1 MWTDIA
7 EERPILN
14 ETILP
19 ELASIIMP
27 GCDDD
32 VAARYATLAS
42 RARVSQFG
50 LLDDDVVVLDTE
62 TTGLDF
68 KDCELIE
75 VAAAR
80 LRGNEV
86 VDTFDMFVKPE
97 RPIPS
102 EVVQITGITNEM
114 VADAPCALEVCTR
127 LRDFAEGA
135 PIIAHNSAFDR
146 HFMEK
151 GMGGQSVGGPWIDSL
166 ELSRI
171 VLPCLS
177 SHKLHD
183 LSRAFGLHAS
193 THRAIDDVIATCGL
207 WRILLVAASDL
218 PAGLAQRL
226 AQMYPDVEWGYRP
239 IFAHMAAMEPD
250 APFSLVDARLERCSR
265 TTVQVRADA
274 REVEDNCGLVY
285 PDEEQVRQAFTAQGT
300 VGKMYAGY
308 EPRDE
313 QVQMSLAVTRA
324 FRDGVPAALEAGTGV
339 GKSIAYLLP
348 SVLLARANGIT
359 VGVATKSNAL
369 ADQLIN
375 RELPLLAKALGEKVE
390 YTALK
395 GFDNYP
401 CLRKVAHLLRVG
413 LRGGAAAAPAKD
425 GGAPDAQ
432 DGQAARKLPEPTP
445 ELLDAIA
452 ATLGYAVQSS
462 FGDVTSLGVRWGKL
476 QRSDL
481 TSTSTECQKR
491 RCPFF
496 PNKCFLHLARR
507 RAQGCDVV
515 VTNHSLLFR
524 QVGSDIE
531 VLPPARFWVVDEA
544 HSAESEA
551 RRQWARRVN
560 SREVQ
565 AAFELVGGS
574 SSGAL
579 GTLARSAATKPGST
593 LMCGLISKAASE
605 MSRSYIA
612 SGLFFSDLK
621 AFCKKVS
628 PKKAYETQS
637 IWIDAEMRANEAWG
651 AVEES
656 GRAFAQALGHA
667 VECARAIQQ
676 AVADMTSPDPDLL
689 DRLGELLGAV
699 GDLSGVHESLECV
712 LDGSDKR
719 YVYSASF
726 TQRSGFEAYELV
738 AESMDVG
745 AQLAGAWYPETK
757 SVVYSSATMA
767 VGDKFDHFAHEVG
780 LDRARTG
787 YSSLKLASSYDFES
801 NMGIVVARDMPDPT
815 KQKDAFLEAL
825 PELLVDIHLAM
836 QGSVLTLFTNR
847 AEMDRMYE
855 LVAPRLAQH
864 GLELACQSRK
874 SNVRRIS
881 EHFIAEKSSS
891 LFALKS
897 FWEGF
902 DAQGDT
908 LRCVVIPRLPFTPP
922 TEPVSLERKLREGKD
937 AWRNHDLP
945 ESVLAFKQAV
955 GRLIRSSTDKGTL
968 VLTDPRLTSMW
979 YGKVFMA
986 SLPKREF
993 EVLDSVEIGDY
1004 LRSWRIAHE

>member
-1 MWTDIA
+1 MS
-7 EERPILN
+7 
-14 ETILP
+14 ETIP
-19 ELASIIMP
+19 VELASIIMP
-27 GCDDD
+27 GCDKD
-32 VAARYATLAS
+32 VAARYATLAQ
-42 RARVSQFG
+42 RARITHFG

-80 LRGNEV
+80 LRGTEI

-97 RPIPS
+97 KPIPP
-102 EVVQITGITNEM
+102 EVVQITGITNEQ
-114 VADAPCALEVCTR
+114 VADAPCAMEVCEK
-127 LRDFAEGA
+127 LAEFAQGA
-135 PIIAHNSAFDR
+135 PIVAHNSTFDR

-151 GMGGQSVGGPWIDSL
+151 GFGGQSVGGPWIDSL

-218 PAGLAQRL
+218 PTGLLKQLSR
-226 AQMYPDVEWGYRP
+226 MYPDVEWGYRP
-239 IFAHMAAMEPD
+239 IFTQVCAACPD
-250 APFSLVDARLERCSR
+250 EPFSLVDARTGRCSLMGLSP
-265 TTVQVRADA
+265 QADA
-274 REVEDNCGLVY
+274 RDVDENLGLRYPSDDEVRAAFEPGGVVGRMY
-285 PDEEQVRQAFTAQGT
+285 P
-300 VGKMYAGY
+300 GY
-308 EPRDE
+308 EPRAE
-313 QVQMSLAVTRA
+313 QLQMSLEVARA
-324 FRDGVPAALEAGTGV
+324 FKQGRPAALEAGTGV

-348 SVLLARANGIT
+348 AALMARENGIT
-359 VGVATKSNAL
+359 VGVATKSNTL

-375 RELPLLAKALGEKVE
+375 RELPALNKALGGDLT

-395 GFDNYP
+395 GYDNYP
-401 CLRKVAHLLRVG
+401 CLRKVAQLMRAG
-413 LRGGAAAAPAKD
+413 LSKQSPV
-425 GGAPDAQ
+425 PQDARQ
-432 DGQAARKLPEPTP
+432 DDPEDGQRAGRKLPEPSE

-452 ATLGYAVQSS
+452 ATLGFAVQSAV
-462 FGDVTSLGVRWGKL
+462 GDVTSLGVRWGKI

-481 TSTSTECQKR
+481 TSTSSECQKR

-496 PNKCFLHLARR
+496 PHKCFLHLARR
-507 RAQGCDVV
+507 RAQASDIV

-544 HSAESEA
+544 HSAEAEA
-551 RRQWARRVN
+551 RRQWAKRVN

-565 AAFELVGGS
+565 AAFDLVGGS

-579 GTLARSAATKPGST
+579 GTLARTAKSRPDAT
-593 LMCGLISKAASE
+593 LLCGLISKTASE
-605 MSRSYIA
+605 MARAFIA

-628 PKKAYETQS
+628 PKKAYDTQNV
-637 IWIDAEMRANEAWG
+637 WVDAEMRASEHWQALAQSG
-651 AVEES
+651 AS
-656 GRAFAQALGHA
+656 FAEILGHA
-667 VECARAIQQ
+667 LECAQEVRDA
-676 AVADMTSPDPDLL
+676 ASDASNPDADLQDRLNELMAATGEL
-689 DRLGELLGAV
+689 DRIHKALVL
-699 GDLSGVHESLECV
+699 V
-712 LDGSDKR
+712 LDGSDER

-745 AQLAGAWYPETK
+745 AQLADAWYPDIK
-757 SVVYSSATMA
+757 SVVYSSATIA

-780 LDRARTG
+780 LDRVRGG
-787 YSSLKLASSYDFES
+787 YTSLKLASSYDFDS
-801 NMGIVVARDMPDPT
+801 HMGVVVASDLPDPT
-815 KQKDAFLEAL
+815 KQKEAFLQEL
-825 PELLVDIHLAM
+825 PKLLVDIHLAM
-836 QGSVLTLFTNR
+836 QGSVLTLFTSR
-847 AEMDRMYE
+847 AEMDRMFE
-855 LVAPRLAQH
+855 LVAPQLAQH

-874 SNVRRIS
+874 SNVRRVS

-922 TEPVSLERKLREGKD
+922 TEPISLERKLREGKD

-945 ESVLAFKQAV
+945 ESVLAFKQAA
-955 GRLIRSSTDKGTL
+955 GRLIRSSTDKGVL
-968 VLTDPRLTSMW
+968 VLADPRLTGMW

-986 SLPKREF
+986 SLPKRDAELMGAD
-993 EVLDSVEIGDY
+993 EVGDY
-1004 LRSWRIAHE
+1004 LRSWRASHE

>member
-1 MWTDIA
+1 MWKVIA
-7 EERPILN
+7 EERHTLN
-14 ETILP
+14 DTILP

-86 VDTFDMFVKPE
+86 VDTFDMFVRPE
-97 RPIPS
+97 KPIPP

-114 VADAPCALEVCTR
+114 VADAPCALEVCAK
-127 LRDFAEGA
+127 LRDFALDA
-135 PIIAHNSAFDR
+135 PIIAHNSTFDR

-151 GMGGQSVGGPWIDSL
+151 GMGGESVGGPWIDSL

-250 APFSLVDARLERCSR
+250 APFSLADARQERCSR
-265 TTVQVRADA
+265 TSASARDDA
-274 REVEDNCGLVY
+274 RDVAENRGLVY
-285 PDEEQVRQAFTAQGT
+285 PADDEIREAFTAQGT

-308 EPRDE
+308 EPRSE
-313 QVQMSLAVTRA
+313 QLQMSLAVAQA
-324 FRDGVPAALEAGTGV
+324 FREGKPAALEAGTGV
-339 GKSIAYLLP
+339 GKSVAYLLP

-375 RELPLLAKALGEKVE
+375 RELPLLAQALGEKVE

-413 LRGGAAAAPAKD
+413 LRAGSSTAPAQ
-425 GGAPDAQ
+425 GEGDARE
-432 DGQAARKLPEPTP
+432 GRKLPEPCP

-452 ATLGYAVQSS
+452 ATLGYAVQSPY
-462 FGDVTSLGVRWGKL
+462 GDVTSLGVRWGKI
-476 QRSDL
+476 QRGDL

-496 PNKCFLHLARR
+496 PNKCFLHLARK
-507 RAQGCDVV
+507 RAQSCDVV

-565 AAFELVGGS
+565 SAFELVGGS

-579 GTLARSAATKPGST
+579 GTLARSASTKPGAT

-621 AFCKKVS
+621 TFCKKVS

-637 IWIDAEMRANEAWG
+637 IWIDAEMRANDAWVG
-651 AVEES
+651 VEES
-656 GRAFAQALGHA
+656 GRAFSQALGHA

-676 AVADMTSPDPDLL
+676 AVSDMTNPDPELQ
-689 DRLGELLGAV
+689 DRLSELLGAV
-699 GDLSGVHESLECV
+699 GDLSSVHEALECI
-712 LDGSDKR
+712 LDGSDSH

-745 AQLAGAWYPETK
+745 AQLAGAWYPEMQ

-767 VGDKFDHFAHEVG
+767 VGDRFDHFAREVG
-780 LDRARTG
+780 LDRARGG
-787 YSSLKLASSYDFES
+787 YVSLKLASSYDFDS
-801 NMGIVVARDMPDPT
+801 NMGIVVARDLPDPT
-815 KQKDAFLEAL
+815 KQKDAFTEEL
-825 PELLVDIHLAM
+825 PKLLVDIHLAM
-836 QGSVLTLFTNR
+836 QGSVLTLFTSR

-855 LVAPRLAQH
+855 LVAPQLAQH

-968 VLTDPRLTSMW
+968 VLADPRLTSMW

-986 SLPKREF
+986 SLPKKDF
-993 EVLDSVEIGDY
+993 EVLGAAEIGDY
-1004 LRSWRIAHE
+1004 LRTWRKTHE

>member
-1 MWTDIA
+1 MS
-7 EERPILN
+7 
-14 ETILP
+14 ETIP
-19 ELASIIMP
+19 EELASIIMP
-27 GCDDD
+27 GCDED
-32 VAARYATLAS
+32 VVARYATLAQ
-42 RARVSQFG
+42 RARIAQFG
-50 LLDDDVVVLDTE
+50 LLDEDVVVLDTE

-80 LRGNEV
+80 LRGNDI

-97 RPIPS
+97 KPIPP
-102 EVVQITGITNEM
+102 EVVQITGITNER
-114 VADAPCALEVCTR
+114 VADAPCAMEVCEK
-127 LRDFAEGA
+127 LAAFAQGA

-151 GMGGQSVGGPWIDSL
+151 GYGGQSVGGPWVDSL

-171 VLPCLS
+171 VLPCLT

-218 PAGLAQRL
+218 PAGLVNKL
-226 AQMYPDVEWGYRP
+226 AHMYPDVAWGYRP
-239 IFAHMAAMEPD
+239 IFAQMAAMAPD
-250 APFSLVDARLERCSR
+250 EPFSLVDERGARCSHM
-265 TTVQVRADA
+265 QVSAHEDA
-274 REVEDNCGLVY
+274 RDVDEERSLVY
-285 PDEEQVRQAFTAQGT
+285 PSEAAVKAAFEPDGV

-308 EPRDE
+308 EPRSE
-313 QVQMSLAVTRA
+313 QVQMSLEVTRA
-324 FRDGVPAALEAGTGV
+324 FRENRPAALEAGTGV

-348 SVLLARANGIT
+348 AAMLARANDVT
-359 VGVATKSNAL
+359 VGVATKSNTL

-375 RELPLLAKALGEKVE
+375 RELPLLNKALGGDLT

-395 GFDNYP
+395 GYDNYP
-401 CLRKVAHLLRVG
+401 CLRKVSQLVR
-413 LRGGAAAAPAKD
+413 RGSVSAGVAVPSGSEQAGALEDEAEE
-425 GGAPDAQ
+425 
-432 DGQAARKLPEPTP
+432 ARSGRKMPEPSE

-452 ATLGYAVQSS
+452 ATLGFATQSAV
-462 FGDVTSLGVRWGKL
+462 GDVTSLGVRWGKI

-481 TSTSTECQKR
+481 TSTSSECQKR

-507 RAQGCDVV
+507 RAQGSDIV

-544 HSAESEA
+544 HSAEGEA
-551 RRQWARRVN
+551 RRQWAQRVN
-560 SREVQ
+560 SREAQ
-565 AAFELVGGS
+565 AAFDLMGGS

-579 GTLARSAATKPGST
+579 GMLARSARSRAAST
-593 LMCGLISKAASE
+593 LLMGLVSKAASE
-605 MSRSYIA
+605 MARAFIA

-628 PKKAYETQS
+628 PKKAYDTQNV
-637 IWIDAEMRANEAWG
+637 WVDAEMRANEHWA
-651 AVEES
+651 AVAES
-656 GRAFAQALGHA
+656 GASFAEILGHA
-667 VECARAIQQ
+667 LACAHDIQQ
-676 AVADMTSPDPDLL
+676 AMSDASNPDADLQDRLNELMAAAGDL
-689 DRLGELLGAV
+689 DRIHKALL
-699 GDLSGVHESLECV
+699 LI
-712 LDGSDKR
+712 LDGTDER

-726 TQRSGFEAYELV
+726 TQRTGFEAYELV

-745 AQLAGAWYPETK
+745 AQLAHSWYPDMK
-757 SVVYSSATMA
+757 SVVYSSATVA

-780 LDRARTG
+780 LDRVSGG
-787 YSSLKLASSYDFES
+787 YASLKLASSYDFEH
-801 NMGIVVARDMPDPT
+801 NMGIAVVRDLPDPT
-815 KQKDAFLEAL
+815 KQKEAFTAEL
-825 PELLVDIHLAM
+825 PRLLVDIHLAM
-836 QGSVLTLFTNR
+836 GGSVLTLFTSR
-847 AEMDRMYE
+847 AEMDKMFE
-855 LVAPRLAQH
+855 IVAPQLAQH

-881 EHFIAEKSSS
+881 EHFVAEKSSS

-922 TEPVSLERKLREGKD
+922 TEPISLERKLREGKD

-945 ESVLAFKQAV
+945 ESVLTFKQAA
-955 GRLIRSSTDKGTL
+955 GRLIRSATDKGVL
-968 VLTDPRLTSMW
+968 VLADPRLSGMW
-979 YGKVFMA
+979 YGRVFMA
-986 SLPKREF
+986 SLPKKGADMLSAAD
-993 EVLDSVEIGDY
+993 VGDY
-1004 LRSWRIAHE
+1004 LREWRAEHE

>member
-1 MWTDIA
+1 
-7 EERPILN
+7 LN
-14 ETILP
+14 EKISA

-32 VAARYATLAS
+32 VVAGYATLAS
-42 RARVSQFG
+42 RARVAQFG

-80 LRGNEV
+80 LRGTQI
-86 VDTFDMFVKPE
+86 VDTFDMFVHPDK
-97 RPIPS
+97 PIPP
-102 EVVQITGITNEM
+102 EVVQITGITNDM
-114 VADAPCALEVCTR
+114 VADAPCALDVCSQ
-127 LRDFAEGA
+127 LRDFAQGA
-135 PIIAHNSAFDR
+135 PIIAHNSTFDR

-151 GMGGQSVGGPWIDSL
+151 GMGGDSVGGPWIDSL
-166 ELSRI
+166 QLSRI

-218 PAGLAQRL
+218 PAGMCARL

-239 IFAHMAAMEPD
+239 IFAHMAAMAPD
-250 APFSLVDARLERCSR
+250 ESFALVDARAQRCSQTAVSLR
-265 TTVQVRADA
+265 EDA
-274 REVEDNCGLVY
+274 RDVDENQGLAY
-285 PDEEQVRQAFTAQGT
+285 PSDEQIRAAFAADGV

-308 EPRDE
+308 EPRPE
-313 QVQMSLAVTRA
+313 QVQMSLAVAQAYRE
-324 FRDGVPAALEAGTGV
+324 GKPAALEAGTGV

-375 RELPLLAKALGEKVE
+375 RELPLLAKALGQDID

-401 CLRKVAHLLRVG
+401 CLRKVAHLMRAG
-413 LRGGAAAAPAKD
+413 SRAGTAAAPQGQEGEA
-425 GGAPDAQ
+425 
-432 DGQAARKLPEPTP
+432 DGQERPGRKLPEASP

-452 ATLGYAVQSS
+452 ATLGFAVQSS
-462 FGDVTSLGVRWGKL
+462 FGDVTSLGVRWGKI

-481 TSTSTECQKR
+481 TSTSSECQKR

-496 PNKCFLHLARR
+496 PNKCFLHLARK
-507 RAQGCDVV
+507 RAQASDVV

-544 HSAESEA
+544 HSAEAEA
-551 RRQWARRVN
+551 RRQWAQRVN
-560 SREVQ
+560 SRDVQ
-565 AAFELVGGS
+565 AAFDLVGGS

-593 LMCGLISKAASE
+593 LMCGLITKAASE
-605 MSRSYIA
+605 MARAFIS
-612 SGLFFSDLK
+612 SGLFFADLK
-621 AFCKKVS
+621 TFCKKVS
-628 PKKAYETQS
+628 PKKAYDTQN
-637 IWIDAEMRANEAWG
+637 IWIDAEIRAGEPWN

-656 GRAFAQALGHA
+656 GTAFAEVLGHA
-667 VECARAIQQ
+667 LECARAIQEAMQ
-676 AVADMTSPDPDLL
+676 DMTNPDPDLQ
-689 DRLGELLGAV
+689 DRMSELMSAV
-699 GDLSGVHESLECV
+699 GDLSCIHTALELV
-712 LDGSDKR
+712 LDGRDER

-726 TQRSGFEAYELV
+726 TQRTGFEAYELV

-745 AQLAGAWYPETK
+745 AQLAGSWYPDMK
-757 SVVYSSATMA
+757 SVVYSSATVA

-780 LDRARTG
+780 LDRVRGG
-787 YSSLKLASSYDFES
+787 YTSLKLASSYDFQ
-801 NMGIVVARDMPDPT
+801 NHMGIVVARDLPDPT
-815 KQKDAFLEAL
+815 KQKEAFLAQL
-825 PELLVDIHLAM
+825 PQLLVDIHLAM

-855 LVAPRLAQH
+855 IVAPQLAQH

-874 SNVRRIS
+874 SNIRRIS
-881 EHFIAEKSSS
+881 DHFVAEKSSS

-937 AWRNHDLP
+937 SWRNHDLP
-945 ESVLAFKQAV
+945 ESVLAFKQAA

-968 VLTDPRLTSMW
+968 VLADPRLTGMW

-986 SLPKREF
+986 SLPKKDV
-993 EVLDSVEIGDY
+993 EVLNAAEVGDY
-1004 LRSWRIAHE
+1004 LRSWREAHE